1 MSVQNNIEAVL
12 KANSKIPVV
21 TFHKLSEVEE
31 VVNKL
36 VAQDINCIEI
46 TLRTPIAAEAIQ
58 HCQKIAPEGFSVG
71 VGTIAQA
78 EQVQLCKELGVDFM
92 VSPGSPAALVQ
103 QMQDSGIP
111 FLPGVMTPSEIL
123 HAMSLDCYF
132 LKLFP
137 FNLAGGIKA
146 VKTYGGVFPAVR
158 FCPTGGVNAD
168 NFQSLLDMN
177 NVLSVGGSWLV

>member
-21 TFHKLSEVEE
+21 TFHQLNEVEE
-31 VVNKL
+31 VVHKL
-36 VAQDINCIEI
+36 VAQDIHCIEI
-46 TLRTPIAAEAIQ
+46 TLRTAIAAEAIQ
-58 HCQKIAPEGFSVG
+58 HCQQIAPEGFSVG

-103 QMQDSGIP
+103 QMQASGIP
-111 FLPGVMTPSEIL
+111 YLPGVMTPTEIL
-123 HAMSLDCYF
+123 SAMALDCYF

-137 FNLAGGIKA
+137 FNLAGGAKA
-146 VKTYGGVFPAVR
+146 VKTYGGVFPAVK

-168 NFQSLLDMN
+168 NFQSLLDMK